1 MKYSWF
7 LGAALVSALLVAS
20 CGGSSDGG
28 TTAVPTRVPDQS
40 PTEAEAAYFDEILA
54 VELIIVEKLVAV
66 DEALEMAWPTRGRLL
81 DIQADAEFSATIE
94 TMLQQAEEIE
104 APDRFAADHDLYVQ
118 SLRDILVL
126 ALDHDQAIADEDL
139 VASVL
144 ALQGGWRVRATLLL
158 QVSPQFCSA
167 VALSVGASCQSIDLP
182 GGFYGVQLEDA
193 VRRYAADFLPRVG
206 SFRTA
211 YTAEERIDVILEVN
225 ADIIRSIEQARD
237 EIDDIEAPEEF
248 AQDHARLVQYL
259 NDILGVARAITQGA
273 EDGDDEQILEEFA
286 RSGEVLDGADCD
298 LSPEF
303 RQIVGFFFGGAS
315 CDE

>member
-1 MKYSWF
+1 MKNIWL
-7 LGAALVSALLVAS
+7 LGAALVSALLVA

-40 PTEAEAAYFDEILA
+40 PSEAESAYFDEILA

-66 DEALEMAWPTRGRLL
+66 DEALEMTWPTRGRLL
-81 DIQADAEFSATIE
+81 DIQADAEFYATIE

-126 ALDHDQAIADEDL
+126 AQDHDQAIADEDL

-144 ALQGGWRVRATLLL
+144 ALQSGWSVRATLLL

-167 VALSVGASCQSIDLP
+167 VTGSVGASCPSVFTLP
-182 GGFYGVQLEDA
+182 GGPYGLQLEDA
-193 VRRYAADFLPRVG
+193 VRRYAAEFLPRVG

-211 YTAEERIDVILEVN
+211 YTAEERVDVILEVN
-225 ADIIRSIEQARD
+225 SDIIRSIEQARD
-237 EIDDIEAPEEF
+237 EIPDIEAPEEF

-259 NDILGVARAITQGA
+259 NDILEVARAITLGA
-273 EDGDDEQILEEFA
+273 EDGDDEQILEQFA
-286 RSGEVLDGADCD
+286 RSGEVFGGADCD
-298 LSPEF
+298 VTSDF
-303 RQIVGFFFGGAS
+303 RPIVVSFFGGAD